1 MSNDITAH
9 NNAYLCNLIKDFILK
24 GRFFSI
30 LLILS
35 LLLPAVA
42 TFLWLQHQKVI
53 VKKEVK
59 HRIIAGIDR
68 TELELLTFHKKD
80 TLVKLRWE
88 HSKEFEY
95 SGEMYDIVERQTRG
109 DSIHYWCWWD
119 YEETQ
124 LNQELDNI
132 VHKAFNQNPQKQ
144 NKEKQLISFYKSL
157 YHNSAEKWSI
167 DINVRNCI
175 HPVIYQEHYKSITFS
190 PLSPPPKL
198 AAHISSFS

>member
-1 MSNDITAH
+1 M
-9 NNAYLCNLIKDFILK
+9 K

-35 LLLPAVA
+35 LILPVAA
-42 TFLWLQHQKVI
+42 TFLWLQHQKAI

-68 TELELLTFHKKD
+68 AELELLTFHKKD
-80 TLVKLRWE
+80 TLDKLRWE

-95 SGEMYDIVERQTRG
+95 KGEMYDIVERRTVG
-109 DSIHYWCWWD
+109 DSVQYWCWWD

-124 LNQELDNI
+124 LNKELDNL
-132 VHKAFNQNPQKQ
+132 VNTAFNQNPQKQ

-157 YHNSAEKWSI
+157 YNNSIEKWSI
-167 DINVRNCI
+167 DTNIRYCY
-175 HPVIYQEHYKSITFS
+175 HPVLYQEHYESISIS
-190 PLSPPPKL
+190 PQSPPPKL
-198 AAHISSFS
+198 PASISGFLSCIIHKNT